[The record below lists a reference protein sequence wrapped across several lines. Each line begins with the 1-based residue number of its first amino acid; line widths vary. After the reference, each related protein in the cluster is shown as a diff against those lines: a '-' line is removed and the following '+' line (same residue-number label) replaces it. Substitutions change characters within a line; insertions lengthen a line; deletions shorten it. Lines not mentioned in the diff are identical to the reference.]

1 MDILLLVIGCF
12 VPTMF
17 LAWLAGHVVRRWAPR
32 LGLVDKPDARKDHS
46 NPTPMGGGIAIWFAV
61 SVFLLGALA
70 IALAAPSAQWLPD
83 VAAKHLPG
91 VATKLGPL
99 LALLG
104 GATAMMAL
112 GLVDDIRGLDWRIRL
127 AVEFGVAT
135 ACVLSQGEDWQLTA
149 FMPLPKL
156 AWMVSVLWIVVLIN
170 AFNMLDNMDAAS
182 AGIAALAG
190 GILAAYVLMPA
201 TSNMPATGNA
211 QPQLFVGGFLCVLC
225 GALVGFLVHNR
236 PPARL
241 FMGDAGSYF
250 IGFCIAGGTLLA
262 TYTTYDAGVRHA
274 VLAPL
279 CVMAVPLYD
288 MFTVIRIRIKEG
300 RSVFKADRCH
310 FSHRLT
316 DLGMS
321 RPQAVLTLYLT
332 TGTCGLGALL
342 LPRVDTI
349 GAYIV
354 LLLIAC
360 ILLLIHI
367 LEMTARR
374 TLTEPPQS

>member
-1 MDILLLVIGCF
+1 MDIALLVAGCF
-12 VPTMF
+12 LPCFV
-17 LAWLAGHVVRRWAPR
+17 LAWGAGHAVRRWAPNW
-32 LGLVDKPDARKDHS
+32 GLVDRPDARKNHQQA
-46 NPTPMGGGIAIWFAV
+46 TPMGGGLAIWF
-61 SVFLLGALA
+61 SVAIFLVGTMA
-70 IALAAPSAQWLPD
+70 IALAAPAASWLPE
-83 VAAKHLPG
+83 VARRHLPG
-91 VATKLGPL
+91 VATKLSPL

-112 GLVDDIRGLDWRIRL
+112 GLFDDIRGLDWKLRL
-127 AVEFGVAT
+127 SVEFGVAA

-149 FMPLPKL
+149 FMPFPQF
-156 AWMVSVLWIVVLIN
+156 AWIVSVFWIVVLIN

-182 AGIAALAG
+182 AGIATIAS
-190 GILAAYVLMPA
+190 GILAAYVL
-201 TSNMPATGNA
+201 MPATGNA
-211 QPQLFVGGFLCVLC
+211 QPQLFVGGFLAVLC
-225 GALVGFLVHNR
+225 GALCGFLVHNR
-236 PPARL
+236 PPAKM

-250 IGFCIAGGTLLA
+250 VGFCVAGSTLLA

-288 MFTVIRIRIKEG
+288 MTTVIRIRIREG
-300 RSVFKADRCH
+300 RSIFRADRCH

-332 TGTCGLGALL
+332 TATCGLGALL
-342 LPRVDTI
+342 LPRVDSV
-349 GAYIV
+349 GAYII

-360 ILLLIHI
+360 ILVLIHI
-367 LEMTARR
+367 LEMTARH
-374 TLTEPPQS
+374 TMSQ